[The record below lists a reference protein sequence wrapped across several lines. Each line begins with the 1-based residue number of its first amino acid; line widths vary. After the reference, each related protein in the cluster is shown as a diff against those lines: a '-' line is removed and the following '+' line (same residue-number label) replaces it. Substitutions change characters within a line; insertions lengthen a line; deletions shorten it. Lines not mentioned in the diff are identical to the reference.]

1 MFALVMWST
10 SSITT
15 NTGSLRSPLHL
26 ARSSS
31 NEQIIQHIEGF
42 SGHRH
47 NYSSARPA
55 WSINPRRLIHNLLL
69 LMTPWLTL
77 FFNVVDLLPWTH
89 IPKANATVWATS
101 ILNNTSLW
109 DTNYKKE
116 GIMTMLKVN
125 KYKECRIIKLR

>member
-1 MFALVMWST
+1 MCAWVMWST
-10 SSITT
+10 FLIIT

-31 NEQIIQHIEGF
+31 NEQIIQRIAAS

-47 NYSSARPA
+47 NYSLVRPA
-55 WSINPRRLIHNLLL
+55 WSLNPRRLIHNLLL
-69 LMTPWLTL
+69 LMTPWPTR
-77 FFNVVDLLPWTH
+77 FSNVVDLPLWTH
-89 IPKANATVWATS
+89 TPKATQTVWAIS

-109 DTNYKKE
+109 DTNYKRE

-125 KYKECRIIKLR
+125 KDKRMQIY

>member
-1 MFALVMWST
+1 MFALAMWST
-10 SSITT
+10 SLIPTS
-15 NTGSLRSPLHL
+15 TGYSRSPLHL

-31 NEQIIQHIEGF
+31 NEQIIQRIAVS

-47 NYSSARPA
+47 NYSLVRPA
-55 WSINPRRLIHNLLL
+55 WSLNPRRLIHNLLL

-77 FFNVVDLLPWTH
+77 FSNVVDLPLWTH
-89 IPKANATVWATS
+89 TPKATHTVWAIS

-109 DTNYKKE
+109 NTNYKRE

-125 KYKECRIIKLR
+125 KYKRMQIY